1 MSWTED
7 GFRVAGQVAP
17 KAAKTIVEVPV
28 LVDLSDAEISLV
40 LHAVVGAEPGPVLG
54 LHTGTHGSEWASVD
68 ITRRLVQSLDPAEMA
83 GAVLALA
90 VANPIAFGTQTRNT
104 RDESDSPD
112 LNRSFGGQQTWIAD
126 QLAQSISEHLYSNID
141 AIIDFHSGI
150 WGSTMGS
157 VTCGR
162 DFDDPSISD
171 TAYRMARSF
180 GLGHVRRGDL
190 VSRFPG
196 PKSGIGY
203 AGQIHGIPGIISE
216 IGGAGF
222 DPEVEESWSDAN
234 HEGILGVM
242 REMGILRGQPHIPD
256 EILVFDSVIRV
267 NPTIGGIVEP
277 VFPVEGLMSQ
287 VVSPGELLGRV
298 WSPYTFEVVEEL
310 VSPVRGLVD
319 MACREYPVRP
329 GDWAFIVVDLDA
341 PGTRKLA
348 AGEMP

>member
-1 MSWTED
+1 MSWTDE
-7 GFRVAGQVAP
+7 GLRVADRTAP
-17 KAAKTIVEVPV
+17 MGAKTVIEVPV
-28 LVDLSDAEISLV
+28 LVDLNDAEISLV
-40 LHAVVGAEPGPVLG
+40 FHAVVGSQPGPVLG
-54 LHTGTHGSEWASVD
+54 LHTGTHGSEWASAD
-68 ITRRLVQSLDPAEMA
+68 ITRRLVESLDPAEMK
-83 GAVLALA
+83 GAVLALP

-112 LNRSFGGQQTWIAD
+112 LNRSFGGQQTWLAD
-126 QLAQSISEHLYSNID
+126 QLARAISEHLYANVD

-162 DFDDPSISD
+162 DFDDSNLSE

-190 VSRFPG
+190 VTRFPG
-196 PKSGIGY
+196 PKSGIGF
-203 AGQIHGIPGIISE
+203 AGQAHGIPGIISE
-216 IGGAGF
+216 VGGAGF
-222 DPEVEESWSDAN
+222 DPEIEKGWSDAN
-234 HEGILGVM
+234 HSGIQGVM
-242 REMGILRGQPHIPD
+242 REMGILQGEPLVPD

-267 NPTIGGIVEP
+267 NPTNGGIVEP

-287 VVSPGELLGRV
+287 EVSPGELLGRV
-298 WSPYTFEVVEEL
+298 WSPYTFEVIEEL

-329 GDWAFIVVDLDA
+329 GDWAYIVVDLDA
-341 PGTRKLA
+341 PGTRKLS